1 VNDRQA
7 NPRVGDPQEC
17 PDEPRALLRIISS
30 WKTRPERDR
39 RTKFAMGFL
48 TRILFQLRIPLVAH
62 RVLAKPTAQDLVV
75 DISIFNFPIGQIAYI
90 FSRPQ

>member
-30 WKTRPERDR
+30 WKTHPERGR

-48 TRILFQLRIPLVAH
+48 TRILFQLRDTPLWRTVCWPPN
-62 RVLAKPTAQDLVV
+62 RERK
-75 DISIFNFPIGQIAYI
+75 IS
-90 FSRPQ
+90 